1 MWRKRG
7 LLVARLAVV
16 LTTLSLV
23 LPGGLGAR
31 AADLVTRQ
39 PLYLRVGP
47 GLEYDIVTVVP
58 GGMAVSPLGGPVE
71 GWYPVAFDYQLGWVY
86 GGGLAASAG
95 TATVGDEGV
104 NLREGPGL
112 DYAIVAALPAGTTVQ
127 LLGGADT
134 GDGYRW
140 VEVAVPGLGAGWV
153 AADYLGGEQ

>member
-1 MWRKRG
+1 MSLMRVLLMARLA
-7 LLVARLAVV
+7 LLVAV
-16 LTTLSLV
+16 LSLAA
-23 LPGGLGAR
+23 PTGLDAR
-31 AADLVTRQ
+31 AAELVTRQ

-58 GGMAVSPLGGPVE
+58 GGMTVSPLGGPVD

-95 TATVGDEGV
+95 IATVGDEGV

-112 DYAIVAALPAGTTVQ
+112 DYAIVAALPAGTIVQ
-127 LLGGADT
+127 LLGGADV

-140 VEVAVPGLGAGWV
+140 VEVSVPGIGAGWV
-153 AADYLGGEQ
+153 ATDYLGGEQ